1 MYFLWF
7 LLFYKIDYLQ
17 LKIRNDKVPID
28 FLITSITITY
38 VLALN
43 YSNNTMSYHQY
54 IIVTMYMDHF
64 ENMQYW

>member
-7 LLFYKIDYLQ
+7 LLFYKINYLQ
-17 LKIRNDKVPID
+17 LKIHNDKVAID

-38 VLALN
+38 VMALI
-43 YSNNTMSYHQY
+43 YSNNPRSYHQY